1 MKKLKNI
8 GKYINKNTF
17 SSILCL
23 FVITLKSDFC
33 NFDIPI
39 AENVPNEI
47 IKLLNSNSKLIF
59 FKVIGNIFSKGINLR
74 YNPFVLNC
82 KVTWKSV
89 IFEIICKIHQYKT
102 SSVPKF
108 ICKVT

>member
-89 IFEIICKIHQYKT
+89 TLPSHQSAHT
-102 SSVPKF
+102 
-108 ICKVT
+108 